1 MKETV
6 ERNGRFYTN
15 EKGEIKT
22 ENEQLKEWL
31 IIANKENERLKEENT
46 ILKQTMSNNSLL
58 INENA
63 LLKSI
68 IKEVREYIEKNTQWY
83 DKELGLVEMEGYNS
97 NRIPVVYLYG
107 LLEILDK
114 ADINV

>member
-6 ERNGRFYTN
+6 ERNNRFYTN

-68 IKEVREYIEKNTQWY
+68 INKAIEYIEEWQGFPHTNGTTHEELRNLKTILLGV
-83 DKELGLVEMEGYNS
+83 DKE
-97 NRIPVVYLYG
+97 
-107 LLEILDK
+107 
-114 ADINV
+114 